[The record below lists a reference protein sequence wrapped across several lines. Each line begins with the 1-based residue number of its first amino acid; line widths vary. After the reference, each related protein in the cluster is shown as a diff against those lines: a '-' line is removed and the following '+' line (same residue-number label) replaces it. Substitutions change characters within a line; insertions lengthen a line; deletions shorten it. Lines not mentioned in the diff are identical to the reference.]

1 MTETI
6 QTWEDQIVTRTLDH
20 LSELA
25 DIGNGPQ
32 IKLLLGADK
41 GLIRE
46 YGDDFI
52 PFEEFAGTEWGQHVI
67 EIADWAEAKGYRTSI
82 DSELHAFDVP
92 EQGRAIIN
100 ISPRMKGSPIR
111 MYVFCEL
118 SGEIEVRLSVRPFDE
133 FTEVYDG
140 PVEDF
145 DDELVNL
152 REYAYRNKR
161 PFVSSRVS
169 ELTRNAG
176 VNPSQ
181 ARTIALREIGYT
193 HEEVADRLDISK
205 GASGSFQSKFNRQVE
220 QAEHLFI
227 ARSGT
232 PKQVLAKEDREETTY
247 ERETFYVCEEAGPVD
262 TSRAFLVTV
271 RERDDAQ
278 GGGPDVTTEVF
289 PSLDACISEK
299 YADRQFDDSNLCE
312 DVYRVFRRVGDF
324 RLQEA
329 GHLPL
334 KEPRTL
340 IGADAE

>member
-6 QTWEDQIVTRTLDH
+6 QTWEDQIVARTLDH

-25 DIGNGPQ
+25 EIGNGPQ

-41 GLIRE
+41 DLIRE

-52 PFEEFAGTEWGQHVI
+52 PFEEFAGTEWGQHVT
-67 EIADWAEAKGYRTSI
+67 EIAEWAEAKGFRTSI

-92 EQGRAIIN
+92 ERGRAIIN

-118 SGEIEVRLSVRPFDE
+118 SGETEVKLSVRPFDE

-140 PVEDF
+140 PVEDLEG
-145 DDELVNL
+145 ELVNL

-161 PFVSSRVS
+161 PFVSGRVA
-169 ELTRNAG
+169 ELNRDAG

-181 ARTIALREIGYT
+181 ARAIALREIGYT

-205 GASGSFQSKFNRQVE
+205 GASGSYQSKFNRQVE

-232 PKQVLAKEDREETTY
+232 PKRVLAKEDRDDTTY
-247 ERETFYVCEEAGPVD
+247 ERETFYVCEEAGSVD
-262 TSRAFLVTV
+262 ASRAFFVTV
-271 RERDDAQ
+271 CEEEDDL
-278 GGGPDVTTEVF
+278 GGGTGITTETY
-289 PSLDACISEK
+289 PSLNACINNT
-299 YADRQFDDSNLCE
+299 YADRQFDDPALCE
-312 DVYRVFRRVGDF
+312 DLYRVFRRVDAF
-324 RLQEA
+324 RLEEA

-334 KEPRTL
+334 REPRTL
-340 IGADAE
+340 VEPNTE